1 MIRKISVAFLSVH
14 LALFAIARL
23 SKIVGHGVF
32 GGSAASAQSLI
43 DGSAASDADD
53 SASSPDAKKKPPAD
67 VSGFW
72 SGSIDDSIFGGGTF
86 NVTID
91 ETAKGKLSGSWNDT
105 FGGSGNFKGTVN
117 SKGETRFDLRG
128 GGACRASGVG
138 LLVSA
143 DELTGTYRLDHCGK
157 REKGEH
163 GMLDLFNN

>member
-1 MIRKISVAFLSVH
+1 MLGKISVAFLSIQ
-14 LALFAIARL
+14 LAFFAIAGL
-23 SKIVGHGVF
+23 ANIVSHGGF
-32 GGSAASAQSLI
+32 AGSSASAQSLI
-43 DGSAASDADD
+43 DGSADSDTDD
-53 SASSPDAKKKPPAD
+53 RVKIPVAKKSPAD

-72 SGSIDDSIFGGGTF
+72 SGSIDDSIFGEGTF

-91 ETAKGKLSGSWNDT
+91 ETTKGKLSGPWNDT

-117 SKGETRFDLRG
+117 SKGETRFNLRG

-143 DELTGTYRLDHCGK
+143 DELTGTYRLEHCGK

-163 GMLDLFNN
+163 GTLDLFNN

>member
-1 MIRKISVAFLSVH
+1 MLAKIGVALLSIQ
-14 LALFAIARL
+14 LAFFAIAGL
-23 SKIVGHGVF
+23 ANIVGHGGF
-32 GGSAASAQSLI
+32 AGSSASAQSLI
-43 DGSAASDADD
+43 DGSADSDADD
-53 SASSPDAKKKPPAD
+53 RVKIPVAKKSPPAD

-72 SGSIDDSIFGGGTF
+72 SGPIDDSIFGEGTF

-91 ETAKGKLSGSWNDT
+91 ETAKGKLSGSFNDT
-105 FGGSGNFKGTVN
+105 LGGSGNFKGTVN

-143 DELTGTYRLDHCGK
+143 DELTGSYRLNHCGK

>member
-1 MIRKISVAFLSVH
+1 MLGKIGVALLSIQ
-14 LALFAIARL
+14 LAFFAIAGL
-23 SKIVGHGVF
+23 ANIVGHGGF
-32 GGSAASAQSLI
+32 AGSSASAQSLI

-53 SASSPDAKKKPPAD
+53 SSPTPDAKKKPPAD
-67 VSGFW
+67 IAGFW
-72 SGSIDDSIFGGGTF
+72 SGPIDDSIFGEGTF

-117 SKGETRFDLRG
+117 SKGETRFNLRG

-143 DELTGTYRLDHCGK
+143 DELTGTYRLEHCGK
-157 REKGEH
+157 QEKGEH
-163 GMLDLFNN
+163 GTLDLFNN